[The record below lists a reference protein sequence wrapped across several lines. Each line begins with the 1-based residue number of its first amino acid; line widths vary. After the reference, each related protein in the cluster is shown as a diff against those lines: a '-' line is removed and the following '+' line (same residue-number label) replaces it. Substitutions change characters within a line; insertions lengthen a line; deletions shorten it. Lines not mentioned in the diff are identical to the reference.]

1 MFAIIW
7 WIKFLERTRFSTLFT
22 KGVCFFVSEQ
32 ALVSVKMKKRKCE
45 NTIVKNGRSPFFT
58 RQNLVVHTGIKILV
72 NKSLPKFNA
81 LVTNIAIPMLK
92 LTLFN
97 P

>member
-1 MFAIIW
+1 MFGIIW
-7 WIKFLERTRFSTLFT
+7 WMNILERKRFSTLFT
-22 KGVCFFVSEQ
+22 KDVFFFVSEQ

-45 NTIVKNGRSPFFT
+45 NIMVKNGRSPFFT

-72 NKSLPKFNA
+72 NKSLPKLNVM
-81 LVTNIAIPMLK
+81 VTNIAIPMLK